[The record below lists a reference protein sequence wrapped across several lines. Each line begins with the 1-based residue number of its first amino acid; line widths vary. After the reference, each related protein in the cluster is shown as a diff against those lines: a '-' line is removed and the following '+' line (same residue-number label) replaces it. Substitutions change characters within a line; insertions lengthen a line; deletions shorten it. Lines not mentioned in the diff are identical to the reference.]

1 MVKLIGADE
10 LYPSQIHSAQL
21 VQAFLTVL
29 DAPCFEFTS
38 KDCTIPVVCLD
49 LKKLVPLY
57 EIMKQLEQDE
67 KQKEEQLKREEKEK
81 ETDTLIAQLIQKH
94 AEANDAYRTLEH
106 AMTFFT
112 GDNAYWQSDLPRQN
126 EVRLETLKHEAE
138 RARVELE
145 KRDPTNK
152 RYDQNFLRKWELAVK
167 A

>member
-1 MVKLIGADE
+1 
-10 LYPSQIHSAQL
+10 
-21 VQAFLTVL
+21 
-29 DAPCFEFTS
+29 
-38 KDCTIPVVCLD
+38 
-49 LKKLVPLY
+49 
-57 EIMKQLEQDE
+57 MKQLEQDE

-126 EVRLETLKHEAE
+126 ELRLERLKDEAG